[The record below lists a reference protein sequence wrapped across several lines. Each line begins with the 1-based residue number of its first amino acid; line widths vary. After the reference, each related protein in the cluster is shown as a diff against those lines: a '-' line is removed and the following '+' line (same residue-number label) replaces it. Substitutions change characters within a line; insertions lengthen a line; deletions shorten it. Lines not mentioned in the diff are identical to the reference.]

1 MLMHAFLLA
10 CSSLLH
16 TRVISVSQV
25 KKILQ
30 LLRLLQ
36 INNGVF
42 IRVSMSA
49 LRSWGIDRT
58 GAAG

>member
-1 MLMHAFLLA
+1 MAPKP
-10 CSSLLH
+10 
-16 TRVISVSQV
+16 

-42 IRVSMSA
+42 V
-49 LRSWGIDRT
+49 
-58 GAAG
+58 